1 MQTLNIFYFSP
12 IDPVVTCMIS
22 SFSERVG
29 REEAAH
35 TWSHIIYL
43 QFRNMYILSLTLL
56 LFVQM
61 VYLLQFLY
69 RNRRPFDSR
78 ICIHDCVGKKEE
90 EAEESTQ
97 K

>member
-1 MQTLNIFYFSP
+1 
-12 IDPVVTCMIS
+12 MIS

-43 QFRNMYILSLTLL
+43 QYRNMYVLSLTLL
-56 LFVQM
+56 LFDQM

-78 ICIHDCVGKKEE
+78 ICIHDCVGKEEEE